1 MYNIFFTS
9 LPPFAMGLF
18 DQYCSAETRM
28 KYPSL
33 YHSSQKSEYFNLKVF
48 WTWIGTSIL
57 HSMFLY
63 WITMHCYGYG
73 IVWSNARDS
82 DYLVMGN
89 MVYTYVVI
97 TVCCKAGLEM
107 ESWSWISHLFIWGSI
122 AFWCV
127 AYLTDRNDCTT

>member
-1 MYNIFFTS
+1 M
-9 LPPFAMGLF
+9 
-18 DQYCSAETRM
+18 TR
-28 KYPSL
+28 
-33 YHSSQKSEYFNLKVF
+33 
-48 WTWIGTSIL
+48 
-57 HSMFLY
+57 
-63 WITMHCYGYG
+63 YGV
-73 IVWSNARDS
+73 VWSNGRDS

-127 AYLTDRNDCTT
+127 AWKNCNTFSHSAKPHSCVFFVFIIPIQS

>member
-1 MYNIFFTS
+1 
-9 LPPFAMGLF
+9 MGLF

-28 KYPSL
+28 KHPSL
-33 YHSSQKSEYFNLKVF
+33 YHSSQKSEYFNLRVF

-63 WITMHCYGYG
+63 WITMLCYGYG
-73 IVWSNARDS
+73 VVWSNARDS
-82 DYLVMGN
+82 DYLVLGN

-122 AFWCV
+122 AFW
-127 AYLTDRNDCTT
+127 